1 VSGPHSFEALN
12 DVQNF
17 AGAQVFGYPMNPAVA
32 EDVIRVSE
40 AAYQKPA
47 HYRMAP
53 GRGFHALGGQQQHTR
68 FDFMEVAFLHR
79 WQGRKRLATR
89 APPALLTDLH
99 AQHAAVHAAP
109 QRVESL
115 VWMPLHCGCRHGI
128 GSTLRCSGRLTR
140 PVAALRSK
148 CPSG

>member
-1 VSGPHSFEALN
+1 MFEALN

-79 WQGRKRLATR
+79 WQGRKRLATL

-99 AQHAAVHAAP
+99 AQHAAIHA
-109 QRVESL
+109 QHHSGWSL
-115 VWMPLHCGCRHGI
+115 LCGCPFTAAVGMV
-128 GSTLRCSGRLTR
+128 LAQ
-140 PVAALRSK
+140 PFVVA
-148 CPSG
+148 GD